1 MKRRTGGI
9 GFTLIELLVVI
20 AIISMLM
27 GIIMVSVS
35 SARQKARDSK
45 RVADLKTIQLA
56 LSLYYNDNGMYPK
69 NIYAPAGTA
78 PDSGL
83 SPTYLPVVPRDPKAT
98 GTGAEC
104 ATSAANAA
112 ANIGCYR
119 YNAYTTAGS
128 GICNTTNTPILYH
141 IGAAFEDAT
150 NSVLATQDI
159 DASSN
164 LSVPYGTSYFSCSN
178 SPSPT
183 AAFDG
188 TSASCNSPSS
198 ATETNCYDLTP

>member
-69 NIYAPAGTA
+69 NIYAPAGAA

-128 GICNTTNTPILYH
+128 GLCNTTNLPILYH
-141 IGAAFEDAT
+141 LGAAFEDTT
-150 NSVLATQDI
+150 NTALATQDV
-159 DASSN
+159 DASAN
-164 LSVPYGTSYFSCSN
+164 LSVPYGATYLSCSN
-178 SPSPT
+178 GLSPT
-183 AAFDG
+183 ANFDG
-188 TSASCNSPSS
+188 TAPSCVGTT
-198 ATETNCYDLTP
+198 AVTETNCYDLTP